1 MIGNNLLIYNNLIY
15 VINQNINIII
25 ENINGFKDKVVIN
38 KLNSLLFDLLD
49 IKNKLLNRIYI
60 NKDNTKVPKIEIER
74 MYKRLK
80 ELL

>member
-38 KLNSLLFDLLD
+38 KLNIIWKAS
-49 IKNKLLNRIYI
+49 KKWRI
-60 NKDNTKVPKIEIER
+60 IEFG
-74 MYKRLK
+74 
-80 ELL
+80 